1 MSDARPPLVLLIA
14 GLALNLLVVALLC
27 CNIAWDSVEYVTLA
41 RNLAAVNVYSLDAVT
56 PSGWRLPVY
65 PLILAGLIKL
75 FGSHESIYYLQ
86 AIINTCTL
94 LIVYRIARRLSPQT
108 SPYLIVLST
117 LLLSLPLVASSAW
130 LLTESVNAFL
140 VCAAFLLLLKE
151 RYVFA
156 GILFGLAALCRVEN
170 VVIALVLII
179 LLRNLRHS
187 LAFALPLVLILT
199 PWLVRN
205 YSIYER
211 VTLTDPAYTVFN
223 LAVGTSPEGVNDPL
237 FLAAYRFRDGG
248 TNEERKAY
256 TSLVI
261 RTYFE
266 RWREHPLSVLALKLR
281 RMLKAAAYSLDS
293 FLSGDRWAFG
303 RLLNERRYAPALLRL
318 LVMILYGPV
327 FLGLALI
334 GFLRCR
340 RARRLVIPFA
350 VMMTT
355 GFVSY
360 IEQRYLIAS
369 QLLLIPLFVI
379 GAESLIKDQI
389 FLLWTRTPSTKNV

>member
-1 MSDARPPLVLLIA
+1 MSDARPPLVLLTV
-14 GLALNLLVVALLC
+14 GLALNLFVVVLLC
-27 CNIAWDSVEYVTLA
+27 CNITWDSIEYVTLA
-41 RNLAAVNVYSLDAVT
+41 RNLVAGNGYSLDALT

-65 PLILAGLIKL
+65 PLLLAALIKL

-86 AIINTCTL
+86 AIVNTFTL
-94 LIVYRIARRLSPQT
+94 LIVYKIARRLSPQT
-108 SPYLIVLST
+108 NPYLIVLST
-117 LLLSLPLVASSAW
+117 LLFSLPLVASSAW
-130 LLTESVNAFL
+130 LLTEGINAFL
-140 VCAAFLLLLKE
+140 VCSAFLLLLKE

-179 LLRNLRHS
+179 LLRNLRHA

-205 YSIYER
+205 YSIYEK

-223 LAVGTSPEGVNDPL
+223 LAIGTSWEGVDDPL

-256 TSLVI
+256 TSLVV

-266 RWREHPLSVLALKLR
+266 RWREHPLSVLLLKLR
-281 RMLKAAAYSLDS
+281 RTLKAPVYSLDS
-293 FLSGDRWAFG
+293 FLSEDDWAFG
-303 RLLNERRYAPALLRL
+303 RLLKEHRYGPALLRL

-327 FLGLALI
+327 CLGLALI
-334 GFLRCR
+334 GFLRCKK
-340 RARRLVIPFA
+340 ARRLAVPFA
-350 VMMTT
+350 AMMIM

-369 QLLLIPLFVI
+369 QLLLIPLFVM
-379 GAESLIKDQI
+379 GA
-389 FLLWTRTPSTKNV
+389 TRLRHLTTHEAALKVG

>member
-1 MSDARPPLVLLIA
+1 MRDARPPLVLLIT
-14 GLALNLLVVALLC
+14 GLALNLLIVALLC
-27 CNIAWDSVEYVTLA
+27 CNTTWDSLEYATLA
-41 RNLAAVNVYSLDAVT
+41 RNLAAGNGYSLDPVT

-65 PLILAGLIKL
+65 PLLLALLIKL
-75 FGSHESIYYLQ
+75 FGSYDSIYYLQ
-86 AIINTCTL
+86 ALINTCTL
-94 LIVYRIARRLSPQT
+94 LIVYKIARRLSPQT
-108 SPYLIVLST
+108 NRYLIVLST
-117 LLLSLPLVASSAW
+117 LLLSIPLVASSVW
-130 LLTESVNAFL
+130 LLTEGVNAFL
-140 VCAAFLLLLKE
+140 VCSAFLLLLKE

-156 GILFGLAALCRVEN
+156 GALFGLAALCRVEN
-170 VVIALVLII
+170 IVIALVLIV

-187 LAFALPLVLILT
+187 LALVLPLVLILA

-205 YSIYER
+205 YSIYGK

-223 LAVGTSPEGVNDPL
+223 LAVGTSWEGVDDPL

-256 TSLVI
+256 TSLVV

-266 RWREHPLSVLALKLR
+266 RWRAEPLSVLLLKLR
-281 RMLKAAAYSLDS
+281 RTLKAPLYGLDN
-293 FLSGDRWAFG
+293 FLSEDHWAFE
-303 RLLNERRYAPALLRL
+303 RLLREHRYGPALLRL

-327 FLGLALI
+327 FLGLACI

-340 RARRLVIPFA
+340 KARRLAVPFA
-350 VMMTT
+350 VMMTM

-379 GAESLIKDQI
+379 GA
-389 FLLWTRTPSTKNV
+389 TRLRYLKTHEAAVKAG